1 MTQLAG
7 YPGVYT
13 EEFTPPSPIE
23 GVGTSTAAFVGTAEK
38 GPIGIPTQLGSW
50 DAFVSTFGGFLVEQ
64 PASWLAP
71 AVYGFFQN
79 GGTDCFIVRA
89 GTGTHATRNLDT
101 RRAPSEPLLVVEAR
115 EEGPGGGAIAIEVK
129 DSSLLAK
136 GLGAGPG
143 VLSTHRAK
151 RSLNQVLPTTSGS
164 DRHTITVTTNNAPF
178 RVGERVVVQD
188 DNQMSQE
195 LIVAAKLGT
204 TKVILD
210 ADVPGTYSYNTN
222 GRLRSADIV
231 NGQRDILVEVPA
243 GVRLAQVLP
252 HGTTVSIGPD
262 FRTVETAGDSPAGP
276 TVRLTTA
283 MTTTY
288 DLDVAAGPTVGSAEF
303 DFIVT
308 KGSDKEEFLFLSM
321 HPEHPNYWA
330 SRVESDLITVRD
342 YEPPPANPAAD
353 PRPDVTG
360 GPAGGPVTLPA
371 GQPDDRA
378 LAWSNLIAN
387 PKAQLDT
394 LRPFEE
400 IDIVCIPGATSQA
413 AQVAIVEHCEDTR
426 RFAILNSGFDN
437 DRAAI
442 EAQVDTVRGTRI
454 DRPGHAALYYPW
466 IRVSHP
472 TTNRAEHWPP
482 SGHIA
487 GLYART
493 DARGVHIA
501 PANDGLR
508 GAFGLEFRL
517 TDLEQAPLNLNGI
530 NVLRIFPDSAQPVVW
545 GARTTQLQNKYWKY
559 VSIRRLFLF
568 MEKSIEQ
575 GIRWAVF
582 QPNNQELWQQ
592 LKRSIGDFLTRV
604 WRDGALF
611 GETPAEAFYVRIDEA
626 LNPESE
632 RALGRLYIEIGVRP
646 AYPAEFIVMRIGI
659 WETGSSISEA

>member
-7 YPGVYT
+7 YPGVYI

-38 GPIGIPTQLGSW
+38 GPIGTPTRLGSW

-64 PASWLAP
+64 PASYLAP

-79 GGTDCFIVRA
+79 GGTDCFVVRA
-89 GTGTHATRNLDT
+89 GTGTHATTDLDT
-101 RRAPSEPLLVVEAR
+101 RRTPGEPLLVVDAR
-115 EEGPGGGAIAIEVK
+115 EEGPGGGSIGIEVK
-129 DSSLLAK
+129 DSSLLATR
-136 GLGAGPG
+136 LGAGPG
-143 VLSTHRAK
+143 VLSVHRA
-151 RSLNQVLPTTSGS
+151 RRNLAQVLPTAAGS
-164 DRHTITVTTNNAPF
+164 DRHTITVTPNNTPF

-188 DNQMSQE
+188 DNQTSQE
-195 LIVAAKLGT
+195 QIVFAKQGN
-204 TKVILD
+204 TKVVLASDI
-210 ADVPGTYSYNTN
+210 PGNYAYGTN
-222 GRLRSADIV
+222 GRLRSANIEP
-231 NGQRDILVEVPA
+231 GQRDLLVEVPQ

-262 FRTVETAGDSPAGP
+262 FRTVETAGDGPAGP
-276 TVRLTTA
+276 TVRLTTP

-288 DLDVAAGPTVGSAEF
+288 DLDVVAGPTVASAEF
-303 DFIVT
+303 DLIVT
-308 KGSDKEEFLFLSM
+308 KGSDQEPPFVFLSM

-330 SRVESDLITVRD
+330 SVVQSDLVVVR
-342 YEPPPANPAAD
+342 EAVPPPANPAPD
-353 PRPDVTG
+353 PRPAATG
-360 GPAGGPVTLPA
+360 GPITLTP
-371 GQPDDRA
+371 GQADDRA
-378 LAWSNLIAN
+378 LAWSNVTAN
-387 PKAQLDT
+387 PAAQLNE

-400 IDIVCIPGATSQA
+400 VDIVCIPGATSQA

-426 RFAILNSGFDN
+426 RFAILDPALGA
-437 DRAAI
+437 DRTTI
-442 EAQVDTVRGTRI
+442 DAQVGTVRGTRI

-472 TTNRAEHWPP
+472 TTNRVEHWPP
-482 SGHIA
+482 SGHVA

-508 GAFGLEFRL
+508 GAFGLERRL
-517 TDLEQAPLNLNGI
+517 TNLEQAPLNLNGI

-545 GARTTQLQNKYWKY
+545 GARTTHLQNKYWQY
-559 VSIRRLFLF
+559 VNIRRLFLF

-582 QPNNQELWQQ
+582 RPNNQDLWQQ
-592 LKRSIGDFLTRV
+592 LKRSISDFLTRV

-611 GETPAEAFYVRIDEA
+611 GATPKEAFYVRIDKD
-626 LNPESE
+626 LNPDSQ

-646 AYPAEFIVMRIGI
+646 AYPAEFIVVRIGI
-659 WETGSSISEA
+659 WEGGSSISEA